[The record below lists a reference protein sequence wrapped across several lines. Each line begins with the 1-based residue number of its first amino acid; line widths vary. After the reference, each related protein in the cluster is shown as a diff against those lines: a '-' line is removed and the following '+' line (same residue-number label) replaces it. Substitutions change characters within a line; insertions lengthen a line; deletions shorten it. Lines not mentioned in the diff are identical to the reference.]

1 MLYWIFST
9 RLMLRTMFLTIP
21 LPISFQARVDQ
32 NLHDTGKAEM
42 KQTNTLGRSSWSN
55 TVTIKQKGPSEP

>member
-1 MLYWIFST
+1 
-9 RLMLRTMFLTIP
+9 MFLTIP

-32 NLHDTGKAEM
+32 NLRDIGKAEM
-42 KQTNTLGRSSWSN
+42 KQKLILLEGHQWSN